1 MSKPSTTYFTEDTEK
16 YIVEYNNSKD
26 TLERERIFKEH
37 IYHPFYKLAE
47 NIIHTF
53 KFYYIDTETIENLKY
68 EIISVLV
75 EEKIHKF
82 DPTVGAKAYSYF
94 GTIVKR
100 WLINYNN
107 KNYKEIKRMESFQLS
122 EESYELDEVFNK
134 IDLSSFMDRW
144 IERMYEQLEDIFPK
158 TQERRIADA
167 VLTVF
172 KSRQELE
179 FFKKKA
185 LFLYIREI
193 TDCTTPLL
201 TKVIA
206 KLKEEFYTEYYN
218 YLESN

>member
-26 TLERERIFKEH
+26 ALERERIFKEH

-144 IERMYEQLEDIFPK
+144 IERMYEQLEDMFPK